1 VIDNRSLQI
10 PRCNSVGF
18 SGRQLSLQSVIAIRY
33 SLILSISDGCLLED
47 VMKESLGVARLF
59 IHVLA
64 AVVVNQAAV
73 NKKLVSMVS

>member
-1 VIDNRSLQI
+1 
-10 PRCNSVGF
+10 VGS
-18 SGRQLSLQSVIAIRY
+18 SGRQLSLQSVIPIRY

>member
-1 VIDNRSLQI
+1 ML
-10 PRCNSVGF
+10 F
-18 SGRQLSLQSVIAIRY
+18 
-33 SLILSISDGCLLED
+33 ILSISDGCLLED

-59 IHVLA
+59 IHVLV